1 MFPRLLRLKLI
12 DCFLS
17 ILDLFIDVVQVLIWC
32 HFLTFVEF
40 YILAKYF
47 VKEMIS
53 KYEVSK
59 VLCIFRAWKLNKHF
73 DSIILCSKALQIL
86 FICYRWHWTYY
97 SCSDT
102 YMWWFLTWLML
113 SPWSSAC
120 SGCWQAGNVCH
131 DESNT
136 SNGCFSVAYTSLIV
150 CIYFSVGWIISGS
163 LIKQAWML
171 ELICGPLI

>member
-17 ILDLFIDVVQVLIWC
+17 MLDLFIDVIQVLIWC

-53 KYEVSK
+53 KYEASK

-73 DSIILCSKALQIL
+73 ESIILCSKALQIL

-102 YMWWFLTWLML
+102 YIMYVMISDLTYAISLVLCMFWLL
-113 SPWSSAC
+113 
-120 SGCWQAGNVCH
+120 
-131 DESNT
+131 T
-136 SNGCFSVAYTSLIV
+136 SRQCAMMRATQVMVVLVLHIHHWLCVSTSQL
-150 CIYFSVGWIISGS
+150 
-163 LIKQAWML
+163 A
-171 ELICGPLI
+171 E